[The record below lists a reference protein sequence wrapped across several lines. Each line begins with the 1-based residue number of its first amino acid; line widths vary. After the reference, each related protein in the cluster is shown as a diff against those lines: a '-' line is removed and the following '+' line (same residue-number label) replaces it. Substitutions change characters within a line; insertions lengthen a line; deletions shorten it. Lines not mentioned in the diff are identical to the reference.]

1 MQFEIEASVLKDI
14 LSTVIK
20 AVPSRPSHPILGNFL
35 VKVNRSSLTIS
46 GFDLSCLI
54 SQQVDVLATRNGAL
68 CIPAKLFH
76 DLVSKLNGTI
86 SISQQ
91 EEDAQGASIQIKCGK
106 SKTVIR
112 CAPPDDYPELP
123 THAESSL
130 SVPASILLTAI
141 QSAGYCMAK
150 DETKHNLFGLNI
162 TIDDGQLS
170 VAATDGHRMATC
182 TLSVDYE
189 GDYLSETVPVKIIG
203 AMGTVL
209 KNTSS
214 EEVFLTL
221 SESCSQLMADGLTL
235 QGRILEGEYPKW
247 RNLIP
252 KREDQNL
259 LITASRKTLIQAVET
274 VNVVNDEKNT
284 IVIIEVNPDD
294 QLLIIQSKSAEI
306 GFGTDEVTAQ
316 IEGQSG
322 RIAVKTSYFID
333 ALKAINSDEVQIL
346 VIIDKDTTTKPII
359 VKPLCALDATHMI
372 MPIQLRYEG

>member
-1 MQFEIEASVLKDI
+1 MQFEIESSVLKEI

-20 AVPSRPSHPILGNFL
+20 AVPSRPTHPILGNFL
-35 VKVNRSSLTIS
+35 VKVNNTSLTVS
-46 GFDLSCLI
+46 GFDLSCCI
-54 SQQVDVLATRNGAL
+54 SQQVDILATRNGTL
-68 CIPAKLFH
+68 CVPAKLFSE
-76 DLVSKLNGTI
+76 LVAKLNGTI
-86 SISQQ
+86 LISQQ
-91 EEDAQGASIQIKCGK
+91 QDDEQGASIQVKCGK
-106 SKTVIR
+106 STTVIR
-112 CAPPDDYPELP
+112 CVPPDDFPELP
-123 THAESSL
+123 AQAESSL
-130 SVPASILLTAI
+130 SVPASILITAI

-150 DETKHNLFGLNI
+150 DETKQVLCGLNF
-162 TIDDGQLS
+162 TIDDGQLT

-189 GDYLSETVPVKIIG
+189 GDYLSETVPAKIIG

-252 KREDQNL
+252 KKEDQNL

-274 VNVVNDEKNT
+274 VNIVNDEKNT

-306 GFGTDEVTAQ
+306 GFGTDEVNAQ
-316 IEGQSG
+316 IEGQPG
-322 RIAVKTSYFID
+322 RIVVKTSYFID

-359 VKPLCALDATHMI
+359 LKPLGALDATHMV
-372 MPIQLRYEG
+372 MPIQLKV